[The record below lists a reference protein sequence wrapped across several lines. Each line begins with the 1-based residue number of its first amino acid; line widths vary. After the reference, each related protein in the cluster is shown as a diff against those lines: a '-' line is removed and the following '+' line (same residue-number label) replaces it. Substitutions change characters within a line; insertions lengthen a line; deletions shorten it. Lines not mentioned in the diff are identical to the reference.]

1 MLDENFD
8 TYGDENDASEQFDVD
23 TFDFTEAITADN
35 SNQREGESYESNDKG
50 GKINT
55 CFKECHADTHG
66 QSVDAG
72 GYSQGEQGL
81 GGKRRDGGF
90 FFPERFVDHFAT
102 QKTEKD
108 KSNPMIE
115 GGNV

>member
-1 MLDENFD
+1 MLEENFD
-8 TYGDENDASEQFDVD
+8 TYGDEYDASEQCAVD

-66 QSVDAG
+66 
-72 GYSQGEQGL
+72 
-81 GGKRRDGGF
+81 
-90 FFPERFVDHFAT
+90 
-102 QKTEKD
+102 
-108 KSNPMIE
+108 
-115 GGNV
+115 